1 MSLMVMVWVAG
12 RVVKLLVA
20 VVVLPWG
27 LVAVARTAYD
37 LPGTSVQRVRQLVR
51 SGDSTPGRLVPL
63 ERTTTSL
70 NMPLATFTTTPRSGR
85 VPVAP
90 SGGVI
95 VTRGA
100 PAAPRTAAVPA
111 NPAEPS
117 GARAHP
123 ILTSSLQPSRPGPCW
138 VGQRPVGTLA
148 ACTTV
153 RARSPATGRRPMTG
167 RPGVT
172 RCAARRW
179 VPGGRRGPPGTGPR
193 SRPGPARR
201 RPRRPPPT
209 AAPPPASAGG

>member
-37 LPGTSVQRVRQLVR
+37 RPGTSVQRVRQLVR

-111 NPAEPS
+111 VLGVPP
-117 GARAHP
+117 R
-123 ILTSSLQPSRPGPCW
+123 
-138 VGQRPVGTLA
+138 
-148 ACTTV
+148 
-153 RARSPATGRRPMTG
+153 PATPCQALSPTMVADTVSSSAV
-167 RPGVT
+167 PT
-172 RCAARRW
+172 RA
-179 VPGGRRGPPGTGPR
+179 GGL
-193 SRPGPARR
+193 PARR
-201 RPRRPPPT
+201 TLPNPLVPGPIR
-209 AAPPPASAGG
+209 S